1 MLKQM
6 MLPIIK
12 NRLKSF
18 IVEQLPT
25 THVVISHP
33 LMRTDSKDPAIKI
46 GDIRSHLCKLQINT
60 IENVN
65 TNSNHLNSTE
75 VHLNGKGVLQFAK
88 NLIECIW
95 KL

>member
-1 MLKQM
+1 MLEQM

-25 THVVISHP
+25 THAVMSHP
-33 LMRTDSKDPAIKI
+33 LMRTDSKDPPIKI
-46 GDIRSHLCKLQINT
+46 GDIRSHLCKLQINM

-65 TNSNHLNSTE
+65 TNSNHLNSRG
-75 VHLNGKGVLQFAK
+75 VHLNGKSVLQFAK